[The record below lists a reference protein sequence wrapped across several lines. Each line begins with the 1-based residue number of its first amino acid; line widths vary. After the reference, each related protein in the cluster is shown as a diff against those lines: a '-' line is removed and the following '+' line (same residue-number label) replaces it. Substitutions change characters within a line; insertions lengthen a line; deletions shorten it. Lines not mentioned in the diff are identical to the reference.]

1 MIVKCNLILAPF
13 IRVILCF
20 LILVTTSSCAKDLSA
35 KELSAKDLLSIDFNK
50 LRTAQAATF
59 VLVPWSDL
67 SWIKPFPKWD
77 EATFKQ
83 LGCTFRT
90 EDQARIGSLI
100 MILQRADLKKAPVS
114 DVTFKPANG
123 NGLMTGTRLGVYLI
137 FADGSEAKFLIGG
150 ELPSSDTQA
159 VFTFP
164 PKFQDYLLYGNTN
177 LPWYLTF
184 WASQLGKPSGQVTSR
199 DIKVQNTQK
208 EWMTLKGT
216 IDPAYECEKYI
227 RKNIYL
233 QF

>member
-1 MIVKCNLILAPF
+1 MKAKRTLVLVPF

-20 LILVTTSSCAKDLSA
+20 FILATTSSCAKDLSA
-35 KELSAKDLLSIDFNK
+35 KESSANDLLSIDFNK

-67 SWIKPFPKWD
+67 SWIKPFPKWN

-83 LGCTFRT
+83 FGCTFTT

-100 MILQRADLKKAPVS
+100 MILQRADFKMAPVS
-114 DVTFKPANG
+114 DATFKPANE
-123 NGLMTGTRLGVYLI
+123 NGIMTGTRLGLYLT
-137 FADGSEAKFLIGG
+137 FVDGTEAKFLIGG

-159 VFTFP
+159 IFTFP
-164 PKFQDYLLYGNTN
+164 PKFHDYPMYGNTN

-184 WASQLGKPSGQVTSR
+184 WASQLGKPSGQVTSK
-199 DIKVQNTQK
+199 DTKVQNTQK